1 MCGKQQFQK
10 IGEYSLNIARLLNI
24 LHEEGKCNIVKNK
37 LNVYKNI
44 YKMTLVIL

>member
-24 LHEEGKCNIVKNK
+24 LREEGKCNIVKNK